1 MRKGFTVLEVLLVV
15 VVLAILASM
24 AFGLMHLVESRRIDA
39 TKSRVLILGQAVAK
53 YQQVKGYLPPRLEDL
68 APKTLDEPDWMNGGK
83 FVDSWDRPIEYAV
96 LGNEFKLWSCGPDGV
111 SGTLDDLRYKNR

>member
-68 APKTLDEPDWMNGGK
+68 APKTLD
-83 FVDSWDRPIEYAV
+83 
-96 LGNEFKLWSCGPDGV
+96 
-111 SGTLDDLRYKNR
+111 DLRYKNR